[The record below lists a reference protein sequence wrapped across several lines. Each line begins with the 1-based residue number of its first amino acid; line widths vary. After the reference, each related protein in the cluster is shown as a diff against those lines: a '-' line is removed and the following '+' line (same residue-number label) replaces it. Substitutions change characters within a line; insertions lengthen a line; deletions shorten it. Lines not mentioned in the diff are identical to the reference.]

1 MMKYRRFSHNRL
13 FVFSLLALSAGHKTL
28 ASGTVDSPWSVT
40 GMAGASI
47 LSPQENG
54 SGLRVSNKQSNG
66 FSLSLDYLWR
76 EKFLFSGFYLDAGAA
91 EISAGSSVLG
101 DVGYQ
106 YYGANVSWMP
116 FSARNVI
123 SPYLKGGVHATQH
136 AVTDQRIKY
145 NKNLN
150 ANIHLGLGAAWKFSN
165 NWRLLVDMTSYGKD
179 AFVVSAGL
187 RYQLFNLPPK
197 VKPPVRVQL
206 AAAPSDRDGD
216 GVYDGADLC
225 VETPEGVEVDADGC
239 QIHKVTEIQSR
250 QVSRDA
256 DGDGVLDK
264 EDCCPRTALGS
275 TVDERGCALIEIDL
289 SLSTVPFEFASAKL
303 SEVGEKIWGNIAEQI
318 KQFPGV
324 VVELLGHTDSKGSD
338 EFNRRLSLKRSQ
350 NVQQFLLDA
359 GVKAEQ
365 LRVKAYGESQPV
377 ASNDL
382 DEGRSQNRRVEAH
395 LLQSVKQISAAEGL
409 PESCKKI
416 TENESIAEEF
426 SLKNVKTSFAAYGF
440 QLLSDSAKETWKK
453 VADRL
458 IDDPDLQ
465 VELAGYS
472 DNSGNEEL
480 NQQLSQQ
487 RAESVRDY
495 LVSLGVDGERLS
507 AMGYG
512 EEDPI
517 ADNSTVAGREAN
529 RRVEVYLR

>member
-28 ASGTVDSPWSVT
+28 ASGTADSPWSLT
-40 GMAGASI
+40 GLAGVSI

-54 SGLRVSNKQSNG
+54 SGLSVSNKQSNG

-76 EKFLFSGFYLDAGAA
+76 DKFLFSGFYLDAGAA
-91 EISAGSSVLG
+91 EISGGAGVLG
-101 DVGYQ
+101 NLNYQ
-106 YYGANVSWMP
+106 YYGSSLSWMP

-123 SPYLKGGVHATQH
+123 SPYLKAGIHTTKH
-136 AVTDQRIKY
+136 DVTDPRIKY
-145 NKNLN
+145 DKNLN
-150 ANIHLGLGAAWKFSN
+150 ANAHVGLGAAWKFSN

-179 AFVVSAGL
+179 AFVASAGL
-187 RYQLFNLPPK
+187 RYQLFNPSPI
-197 VKPPVRVQL
+197 KPPPQRVQS
-206 AAAPSDRDGD
+206 ASAPLDSDGD
-216 GVYDGADLC
+216 GIYDSTDLC
-225 VETPEGVEVDADGC
+225 PSTPIGMAIDDDGC
-239 QIHKVTEIQSR
+239 QINQVTEIQSR
-250 QVSRDA
+250 QVSHDA
-256 DGDGVLDK
+256 DGDGVLDNN
-264 EDCCPRTALGS
+264 DCCPRTALGS

-289 SLSTVPFEFASAKL
+289 SRSVVPFEFSSAKL
-303 SEVGEKIWGNIAEQI
+303 SEVGKKIWINIAEQI

-324 VVELLGHTDSKGSD
+324 VVELSGHTDSKGSD

-350 NVQQFLLDA
+350 AVQQFLLEA

-365 LRVKAYGESQPV
+365 LRVKAYGESSPV
-377 ASNDL
+377 ASNEL

-395 LLQSVKQISAAEGL
+395 LLQSVKQISSVEGL
-409 PESCKKI
+409 PESCKQI
-416 TENESIAEEF
+416 TEDF
-426 SLKNVKTSFAAYGF
+426 SLENVTTSFDAYGF

-495 LVSLGVDGERLS
+495 LVSLGVSGERLK
-507 AMGYG
+507 AVGYG

-517 ADNSTVAGREAN
+517 ADNSTVTGREAN
-529 RRVEVYLR
+529 RRVEIYLR